1 MSSSW
6 GRQVWAIVGK
16 ELRTELRS
24 RHGLFTAAL
33 FGFLTVIAM
42 VFAAYAEKPTATV
55 AAGMLCVALVFSA
68 VVTLPRTMIVEDE
81 QGTFALLQL
90 LADPAA
96 AYFGKAL
103 TNCVQMVFTSVVLG
117 VVFVAMVEIPVGQPV
132 VFTLSLLFL
141 ALALAGGTSFCGA
154 LVIGARNRWMLAG
167 VVSLPLLVP
176 VVFLGVVALR
186 SGLGTEPGGAGIE
199 SLTALGGY
207 ALVTM
212 AAGPRLIAA
221 VWRNE

>member
-6 GRQVWAIVGK
+6 VRQVRAIVGK

-24 RHGLFTAAL
+24 KHGLFTAGL

-42 VFAAYAEKPTATV
+42 VFASYAEKPSPTV

-81 QGTFALLQL
+81 QGTFEMLQL
-90 LADPAA
+90 LAEPSA

-103 TNCVQMVFTSVVLG
+103 TNCVQMVFASVVLG
-117 VVFVAMVEIPVGQPV
+117 SVFIAMVEIPVARPLMFV
-132 VFTLSLLFL
+132 LALLVL

-154 LVIGARNRWMLAG
+154 LVIGATNRWMLAG
-167 VVSLPLLVP
+167 VVALPLLVP
-176 VVFLGVVALR
+176 VVFLGVITLRTGLAGGFDEAGSESLVAL
-186 SGLGTEPGGAGIE
+186 A
-199 SLTALGGY
+199 GY
-207 ALVTM
+207 ALVTLT
-212 AAGPRLIAA
+212 AGPRLIAA

>member
-6 GRQVWAIVGK
+6 GRQVRAIVGK

-24 RHGLFTAAL
+24 KHGLFTAGL

-42 VFAAYAEKPTATV
+42 VFAAYAEKPTPTI

-90 LADPAA
+90 LAEPSA

-103 TNCVQMVFTSVVLG
+103 TNCLQIVLG
-117 VVFVAMVEIPVGQPV
+117 SFVLGGVFIAMTDLSVDRPLVFVLGLVL
-132 VFTLSLLFL
+132 LS
-141 ALALAGGTSFCGA
+141 LALAGGTSFCAA
-154 LVIGARNRWMLAG
+154 LVIGASNRWVLAG
-167 VVSLPLLVP
+167 VVALPLLVP
-176 VVFLGVVALR
+176 VVFLGVMALR
-186 SGLGTEPGGAGIE
+186 SGLVSGFEVSGRE
-199 SLTALGGY
+199 SLVALGGY
-207 ALVTM
+207 AMVTL
-212 AAGPRLIAA
+212 AAGPQIVAQ
-221 VWRNE
+221 VWRND